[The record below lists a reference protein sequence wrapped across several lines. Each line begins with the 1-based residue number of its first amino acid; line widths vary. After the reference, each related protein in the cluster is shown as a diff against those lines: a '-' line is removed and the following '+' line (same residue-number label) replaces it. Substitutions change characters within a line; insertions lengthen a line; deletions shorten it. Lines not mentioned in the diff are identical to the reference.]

1 LPEAKKSLEY
11 AEEAD
16 VLNLELFQ
24 FQGELTKINYGIAH

>member
-24 FQGELTKINYGIAH
+24 FQGELPKIINGIAY